1 MVIQM
6 EHIYII
12 EAIIAIVI
20 FMITFFILL
29 AKKKKIISYI
39 KVFSIMLLVTVI
51 AMGTQYLLEK
61 PHLRNKEPIKI
72 EVNQKDKLLK
82 PEMIYHG
89 KEMSEQVEIIGEV
102 DYHKVGEYEV
112 QLKIPYL
119 NGYTYEKQVVKVIDE
134 EPPVIT
140 LTGGEEITQS
150 YQAKEYVEPGFTVS
164 DNYDEDLTQKVTC
177 QREEMNDKQFK
188 IHYTVTDSS
197 GNTATAVRTV
207 TIVDDISPVI
217 TLKQA
222 SEIITIYVGD
232 TYTEKGATAIDEM
245 DGDVSEKIQISGSV
259 DISKV
264 GTYQVH
270 YRVSDMAGNMAEKV
284 LTVQVIEKQ
293 DTGGIAKPGTIYLTF
308 DDGPSSSITP
318 KILDILKE
326 KNVKATFFILNYGS
340 STEELVKREAREGHS
355 IGIHGYSHDYHQ
367 VYQSE
372 KAYMENL
379 SKLREKIKAST
390 GVDTV
395 ITRFPGGSS
404 NTVSKFNPGIMTRLT
419 KLVVDK
425 GYRYFDWNVSSG
437 DAGDVKTKEAVYQNV
452 TKGLSKNRANVVLM
466 HDFSGNTKTLNALA
480 DIIDY
485 GKANG
490 YTFDRITPA
499 TAMVTHRVN
508 N

>member
-1 MVIQM
+1 MNEVYMIETIGVVILL
-6 EHIYII
+6 
-12 EAIIAIVI
+12 
-20 FMITFFILL
+20 FMLLVGMMIKKKKFKTYLKISSLFILL
-29 AKKKKIISYI
+29 SIITI
-39 KVFSIMLLVTVI
+39 
-51 AMGTQYLLEK
+51 GTQYLLEK
-61 PHLRNKEPIKI
+61 PQIKENTPIKI
-72 EVNQKDKLLK
+72 EVNQTDRLAK
-82 PEMIYHG
+82 PEILYHG
-89 KEMSEQVEIIGEV
+89 KDIKEQVEVIGEI
-102 DYHKVGEYEV
+102 DYNKVGEYEV
-112 QLKIPYL
+112 ELKIPYL
-119 NGYTYEKQVVKVIDE
+119 NGYTYEKQIVKVLDE

-140 LTGGEEITQS
+140 LKDSEQIVQS
-150 YQAKEYVEPGFTVS
+150 YRAKEYKEPGYTAI
-164 DNYDEDLTQKVTC
+164 DNYDGDLTQKVLC
-177 QREEMNDKQFK
+177 QREDIDEKQFK
-188 IHYTVTDSS
+188 INYTVTDSS
-197 GNTATAVRTV
+197 GNTAMTTRKV
-207 TIVDDISPVI
+207 TIIDDIPPEI
-217 TLKQA
+217 TLKQT
-222 SEIITIYVGD
+222 SEIITLYVGD
-232 TYTEKGATAIDEM
+232 TYTEKGATAIDEI
-245 DGDVSEKIQISGSV
+245 DGDVSSKLKMSGKV
-259 DISKV
+259 DTSKQ
-264 GTYQVH
+264 GTYQITYQVA
-270 YRVSDMAGNMAEKV
+270 DIAGNLAQKV
-284 LTVQVIEKQ
+284 LTIQVIEKQ

-340 STEELVKREAREGHS
+340 STESLVKREVAEGHS
-355 IGIHGYSHDYHQ
+355 VGIHGYSHDYHQ

-372 KAYMENL
+372 TAYMENL

-425 GYRYFDWNVSSG
+425 GYRYFDWNISSG

-490 YTFDRITPA
+490 YTFDKITPA